1 MQIYMQQSCELVC
14 LQVIYV
20 AETTNSATFISA
32 SPSSFVINNAMST
45 RTTTKTLTATTFKK
59 NTNEDCTVC
68 CVYAW

>member
-20 AETTNSATFISA
+20 AETANPATFISA

-45 RTTTKTLTATTFKK
+45 SNNNNNNNNHDDRNRIQCGNRNHYNKT
-59 NTNEDCTVC
+59 
-68 CVYAW
+68 